1 MVGITA
7 REMLRWER
15 LRLVEPRERSAKPG
29 ERVYSFEDLISLR
42 TVKQLTSQGVAA
54 ARLLEAVQAVRRQAG
69 DQAVSL
75 AELHITPLGPMRTGA
90 PAGPGR
96 ASRTTRTTRSSAPK
110 LAVEYDGKTL
120 EPMSGQFVFKFD
132 SGETN
137 LRVMKERTV
146 EEWLQVAAECEG
158 NPELR
163 RQAIEAY
170 LHVVEASPESVEAH
184 INLGTLF
191 YEQGELEE
199 AKERFELAVTM
210 APDNALAHFNL
221 GSVRDELKEVG
232 EACHCLREAVR
243 LKPDYADAHY
253 NLARVYEEL
262 GAYQEA
268 RPHWRRY
275 LELDPHSSWA
285 DYARQR
291 LASSGA

>member
-15 LRLVEPRERSAKPG
+15 LRLVEPRELSAKPG

-42 TVKQLTSQGVAA
+42 TVKQLISQGVAA
-54 ARLLEAVQAVRRQAG
+54 VRLLETVQAVRRQAG

-75 AELHITPLGPMRTGA
+75 AELHITPLGPMRTRA
-90 PAGPGR
+90 PVGPDR
-96 ASRTTRTTRSSAPK
+96 TSRSTRSSAPK

-120 EPMSGQFVFKFD
+120 EPLSGQFVFKFD
-132 SGETN
+132 SGETK

-146 EEWLQVAAECEG
+146 EEWLRVAAECEG

-163 RQAIEAY
+163 PRAIEAY
-170 LHVVEASPESVEAH
+170 LRVVEAAPESVEAH

-191 YEQGELEE
+191 YEQGELKE

-221 GSVRDELKEVG
+221 GSVRDELKEFG
-232 EACHCLREAVR
+232 EALDCLREAVR

-275 LELDPHSSWA
+275 LELDSLSSWA
-285 DYARQR
+285 EYARQR